1 MPKMNS
7 VVKNR
12 LEKISCCRNKTSSHN
27 VTGRYLFLQEK
38 QDCREIKVAA
48 DLGKKIKLRV
58 TTSALILQ
66 TIKVAVFV
74 VLTKNIR

>member
-1 MPKMNS
+1 M
-7 VVKNR
+7 
-12 LEKISCCRNKTSSHN
+12 
-27 VTGRYLFLQEK
+27 
-38 QDCREIKVAA
+38 AA

>member
-1 MPKMNS
+1 MLQKQ
-7 VVKNR
+7 
-12 LEKISCCRNKTSSHN
+12 NKKSSHN
-27 VTGRYLFLQEK
+27 VTGRYLFLREK

-48 DLGKKIKLRV
+48 DLGKKIKLHV

-66 TIKVAVFV
+66 TIRVVVFV